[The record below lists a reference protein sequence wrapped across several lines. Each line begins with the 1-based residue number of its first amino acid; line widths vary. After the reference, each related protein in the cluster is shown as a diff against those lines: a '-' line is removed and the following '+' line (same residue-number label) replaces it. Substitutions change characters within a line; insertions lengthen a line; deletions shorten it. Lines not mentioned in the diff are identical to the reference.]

1 MSTKLI
7 PCKTIFDV
15 VELIRKEGPPKS
27 VDRLRLM
34 LLIDSI
40 DEGINFAKIEKSSE
54 CSRGYL
60 NKAKDCAKK
69 ILQECNR
76 A

>member
-1 MSTKLI
+1 
-7 PCKTIFDV
+7 V
-15 VELIRKEGPPKS
+15 VEVIRKEGPPKS

-40 DEGINFAKIEKSSE
+40 DEGINFANIEKSSR
-54 CSRGYL
+54 CSKNYL

>member
-7 PCKTIFDV
+7 PCKTIYEV
-15 VELIRKEGPPKS
+15 MELIRKEGPPTS
-27 VDRLRLM
+27 VDRMRLM

-40 DEGINFAKIEKSSE
+40 DEGINFAKIEKSSL
-54 CSRGYL
+54 CSKSYL
-60 NKAKDCAKK
+60 NKAKECAKK